1 MIETK
6 VVYIPPRYH
15 ERMIHAYH
23 CFGWR
28 LQSSIII
35 SDSYYLLPDYDSKRQ
50 FRNFYRCEFVREID
64 EENQAVLTSLE
75 AEFETIKID
84 LKTRSVASNI
94 VGVSIFGFFVSLF
107 TFILLTLVLERVE
120 PESYTALFVFLFFL
134 TPGLVY
140 NIIRL
145 SIKKCKNNEAIR
157 ENIRRFNRR
166 DYILREAYR
175 IASRSNKT
183 NGLK

>member
-1 MIETK
+1 MSETK
-6 VVYIPPRYH
+6 VVYIPPRYY
-15 ERMIHAYH
+15 EKMIHAYH

-35 SDSYYLLPDYDSKRQ
+35 SDGYYLLPDYDTKKQ
-50 FRNFYRCEFVREID
+50 FRNFYRCEFTREID
-64 EENQAVLTSLE
+64 EESKNVLSSLE
-75 AEFETIKID
+75 AEFELIKVD
-84 LKTRSVASNI
+84 VKKVSKGGHVA
-94 VGVSIFGFFVSLF
+94 GVIIFAFF
-107 TFILLTLVLERVE
+107 T
-120 PESYTALFVFLFFL
+120 FVFLMTFLSSLDNYQPTDDTFTIFIFLFFMSQGFAVNL
-134 TPGLVY
+134 MFL
-140 NIIRL
+140 IM
-145 SIKKCKNNEAIR
+145 KNNKNYAADK